1 MRRRHRQLANTAASV
16 DEVRPGQV
24 EEQHGGRRSRFG
36 GGRGGGG
43 GRAGVTGSRG
53 SPIGALH
60 GSSARAEE
68 HDGDGLYHRPMAP
81 VD

>member
-1 MRRRHRQLANTAASV
+1 VVGGV
-16 DEVRPGQV
+16 DLGEAG
-24 EEQHGGRRSRFG
+24 E
-36 GGRGGGG
+36 GG